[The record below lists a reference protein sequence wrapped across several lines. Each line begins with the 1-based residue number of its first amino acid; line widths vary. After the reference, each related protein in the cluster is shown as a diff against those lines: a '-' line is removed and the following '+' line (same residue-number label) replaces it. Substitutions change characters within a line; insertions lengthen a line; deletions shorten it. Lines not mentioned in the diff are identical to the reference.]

1 MSDHEV
7 PGGALDERIHLA
19 DLARQG
25 LLVEQAIGH
34 IPVKGIER
42 AETISG
48 IRPAQILLHFPDH
61 ATPRHDE
68 RIVDLPRECHTLF
81 AIERTI
87 AAKHG
92 KRIEPHG
99 EIVEILAVAVRLL
112 ADADAAR
119 PPEHAIDLGHQSFGL
134 IEITFVAR
142 RLIERYEKHD
152 TERIGPQIAQAVRPD
167 PLLAH
172 PGELVDRVSSVAQP
186 THCSPRPPWSDT

>member
-99 EIVEILAVAVRLL
+99 EIVEILAFAVRLL

-134 IEITFVAR
+134 IEITFTHRSTDSASRSAR
-142 RLIERYEKHD
+142 SAPCASRRACRPRIECRSAYS
-152 TERIGPQIAQAVRPD
+152 
-167 PLLAH
+167 LL
-172 PGELVDRVSSVAQP
+172 
-186 THCSPRPPWSDT
+186 SDAAD